1 MGDSLKPEFFHTTNT
16 LQNHVEPYQDSKD
29 TVLFTNRVTEDDHT
43 THADTCHTEDHELLR
58 DVGVVAE
65 EDLPNRASASS
76 RKSHSCHMYQSSH
89 INQNHSSHH
98 TYRHHHQHLLPQ
110 QLHHAQFRNQF
121 QNHARF
127 RNQFQNHVQLLNQ

>member
-16 LQNHVEPYQDSKD
+16 VDNHVEPYQDSKD
-29 TVLFTNRVTEDDHT
+29 MVLFTNRVTEDDHT

-76 RKSHSCHMYQSSH
+76 RKSHS
-89 INQNHSSHH
+89 SHH

-121 QNHARF
+121 QNHAQF

>member
-76 RKSHSCHMYQSSH
+76 RKSHSCHMYQRFHMYQKSH

-98 TYRHHHQHLLPQ
+98 TYRHHHQHLLPSNCTMPNSGTSS
-110 QLHHAQFRNQF
+110 RTMPDSG
-121 QNHARF
+121 
-127 RNQFQNHVQLLNQ
+127 